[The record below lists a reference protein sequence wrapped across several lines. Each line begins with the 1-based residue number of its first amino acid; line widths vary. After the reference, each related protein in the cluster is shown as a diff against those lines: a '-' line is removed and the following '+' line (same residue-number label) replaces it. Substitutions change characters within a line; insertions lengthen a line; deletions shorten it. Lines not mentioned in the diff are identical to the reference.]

1 MFAIENLHKTFVAP
15 GHTIVNAVDGISL
28 GVETGK
34 LVTLLGPS
42 GCGKTTTLRCLAGLE
57 RPQAGRI
64 VIADE
69 IVFDSDNG
77 IFVPPS
83 DRGIGMVFQSYA
95 IWPHMTVF
103 ENVAFPL
110 RVARDNRYSTAE
122 IKKKVASALEMV
134 RMSGYET
141 RPATQLSG
149 GQQQRLAFAR
159 GLVREPRILLL
170 DEPLSN
176 LDAKLREQMRVELK
190 RLQKRLGIT
199 TVYVTH
205 DQAEALALSDEI
217 AVFNAGKI
225 IQRGTPQ
232 DIYRHPRSQFVADFI
247 GSANF
252 LRGIVKE
259 CAGADHTALIETEHG
274 AFRCSFVQEILPGQK
289 VLVSARPEDLVLHD
303 RPPENWLNVLAGKIA
318 HRVFLGEVVDYLVE
332 AGDGEIR
339 VRTKPEI
346 DFRIGQTVHVAL
358 PPQKC
363 MALPS

>member
-1 MFAIENLHKTFVAP
+1 MFAIENLRKTFVAP
-15 GHTIVNAVDGISL
+15 GNVTVNAVDGISL

-34 LVTLLGPS
+34 LITLLGPS

-57 RPQAGRI
+57 RPEAGRI
-64 VIADE
+64 VIAGEAVCDVE
-69 IVFDSDNG
+69 KGV
-77 IFVPPS
+77 FVPPS

-110 RVARDNRYSTAE
+110 RVARELKYSTAE
-122 IKKKVASALEMV
+122 IKDKVARALDMV
-134 RMSGYET
+134 RMSGYEG
-141 RPATQLSG
+141 RPSAQLWG
-149 GQQQRLAFAR
+149 GQQHRLAFAR
-159 GLVREPRILLL
+159 GLVREPKILLL

-205 DQAEALALSDEI
+205 DQSEALALSDEI

-232 DIYRHPRSQFVADFI
+232 DIYRHPKSQFVADFI

-252 LRGIVKE
+252 LHGTVKDS
-259 CAGADHTALIETEHG
+259 AGADDTVLVETAYG
-274 AFRCSFVQEILPGQK
+274 AFRCSFAQTVAPGQS

-303 RPPENWLNVLAGKIA
+303 KPPGDGFNVLAGK
-318 HRVFLGEVVDYLVE
+318 
-332 AGDGEIR
+332 
-339 VRTKPEI
+339 
-346 DFRIGQTVHVAL
+346 
-358 PPQKC
+358 
-363 MALPS
+363 